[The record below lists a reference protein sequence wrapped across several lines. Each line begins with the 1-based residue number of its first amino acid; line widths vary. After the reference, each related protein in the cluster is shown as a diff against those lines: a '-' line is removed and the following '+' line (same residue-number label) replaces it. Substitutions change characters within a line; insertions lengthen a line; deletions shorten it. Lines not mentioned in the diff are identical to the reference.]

1 MHCEGAA
8 GFGIVARAACPVTC
22 QRSGRPEQRE
32 NKKQLAP
39 WDTRAPSPE
48 RTQSRNNGRRSHSR
62 RPHDRSGNRA
72 GLLHGGLL
80 RLHSKKRK
88 MFEHPPQSSRPAF
101 GIARAAIIE
110 SESAF
115 HNDVGWST
123 ASSPAIRAWLKRLA
137 LATEPS
143 TPWKSG
149 ASAPRWQRSVL
160 GFQPCTGPEGHL
172 SCAPEC
178 GPKRAALSRIVFAVA
193 RGRCHPGYWSRPG
206 LMSRLVWVGHPLRLR
221 SFVWGQPKMTTHF

>member
-1 MHCEGAA
+1 MHCERAP
-8 GFGIVARAACPVTC
+8 GFGIVARAARPVTG
-22 QRSGRPEQRE
+22 QGSGRPEQRKQ
-32 NKKQLAP
+32 KKQLAP
-39 WDTRAPSPE
+39 RDTRAPSPE
-48 RTQSRNNGRRSHSR
+48 RTQAWDNRGRSHSR
-62 RPHDRSGNRA
+62 RPHDRSCNGA

-80 RLHSKKRK
+80 CLHSKKRK
-88 MFEHPPQSSRPAF
+88 IFEQPTESSGPAF
-101 GIARAAIIE
+101 WISGPADGIE

-115 HNDVGWST
+115 YNDVGWST

-178 GPKRAALSRIVFAVA
+178 GPKRAALPHRLCCSSW
-193 RGRCHPGYWSRPG
+193 PLS
-206 LMSRLVWVGHPLRLR
+206 SRLLERARFDEQASVDRTLPSTSLICVGTAAPR
-221 SFVWGQPKMTTHF
+221 